1 MSDVKIVRLQTGE
14 DVISKV
20 SKDTMGNYEFDKPFV
35 IIPTQSAPGQPV
47 QLMMTPYS
55 PYSKTEKVMIR
66 DDKIVSMVDPKEE
79 ILASYQANTSRILTP
94 KSDLITETNIPTLKK

>member
-1 MSDVKIVRLQTGE
+1 MSDVKIIRLITGE
-14 DVISKV
+14 DVISKTKED
-20 SKDTMGNYEFDKPFV
+20 SGEGIELHKPFV
-35 IIPTQSAPGQPV
+35 IIPTQQAPGKPV

-79 ILASYQANTSRILTP
+79 ILKSYQQNTSSIIQAPGLMTENKVP
-94 KSDLITETNIPTLKK
+94 KL